1 MFANDVTGNLPFG
14 DLTYTR
20 YSDLLSMVALFGNI
34 AFYLIL
40 TWYFDHVVESNRGR
54 GESPF
59 FPFIKIKNLIMR
71 NRQRKVAPQVDE
83 VEQLRN
89 PNFLLQD
96 EE

>member
-1 MFANDVTGNLPFG
+1 ML
-14 DLTYTR
+14 
-20 YSDLLSMVALFGNI
+20 ALFGDVL
-34 AFYLIL
+34 FYIIL

-59 FPFIKIKNLIMR
+59 FPFIKIKNLIMGNR
-71 NRQRKVAPQVDE
+71 NRKVAPQVDE